1 MADST
6 CPPLVVEKIL
16 AVPPHCFTYHKNQRA
31 DTSWGSE
38 VTSTFTN
45 RVAKLLAAL
54 QQRRETVAL
63 KTEERCQSYSLVGE
77 IMTLSTFFHWS

>member
-1 MADST
+1 MDVSGLKQTSERMKLKQELQEVEAGST
-6 CPPLVVEKIL
+6 CPPLVVENIL

-31 DTSWGSE
+31 ETSWGSE

-54 QQRRETVAL
+54 EQIKKV
-63 KTEERCQSYSLVGE
+63 S
-77 IMTLSTFFHWS
+77 